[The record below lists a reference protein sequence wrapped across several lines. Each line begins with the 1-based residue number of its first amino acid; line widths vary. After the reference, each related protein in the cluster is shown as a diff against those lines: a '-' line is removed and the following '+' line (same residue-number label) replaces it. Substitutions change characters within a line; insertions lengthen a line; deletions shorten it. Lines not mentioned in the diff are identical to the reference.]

1 MAQDH
6 WRKVEKAQ
14 QRLVL
19 YRLMIDIMRTVHDA
33 YVPANE
39 PFGVRLE
46 TCFIGLCVAV
56 GDLDG
61 RPFSVAKIA
70 AYVGVPRTTVMR
82 KLAQLESWGFIYREG
97 RRYYLREEKLNSP
110 IGMRKYNRVRDILNR
125 ATAELAILD
134 ISQE

>member
-33 YVPANE
+33 YVPASE
-39 PFGVRLE
+39 PFGVRPE

-70 AYVGVPRTTVMR
+70 AYVGVPRTTVTR

-97 RRYYLREEKLNSP
+97 KRYYLREEKLKSP
-110 IGMRKYNRVRDILNR
+110 IGMRKYKRVGDILNR

>member
-1 MAQDH
+1 MKLQPIAHGEWLGIAGLGH
-6 WRKVEKAQ
+6 WRKVEKAR

-19 YRLMIDIMRTVHDA
+19 YRLMIDLMRTVHEA
-33 YVPANE
+33 YVPASE

-70 AYVGVPRTTVMR
+70 AYMPSPARPSPASSPSWKAGV
-82 KLAQLESWGFIYREG
+82 LFIARAG
-97 RRYYLREEKLNSP
+97 AITCEKRNSIP
-110 IGMRKYNRVRDILNR
+110 PSGCENTNGC
-125 ATAELAILD
+125 E
-134 ISQE
+134 IS